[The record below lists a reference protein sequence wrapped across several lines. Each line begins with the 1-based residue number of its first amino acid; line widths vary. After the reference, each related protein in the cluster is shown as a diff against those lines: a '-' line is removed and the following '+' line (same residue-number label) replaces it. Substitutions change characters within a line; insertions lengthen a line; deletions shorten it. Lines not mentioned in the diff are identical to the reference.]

1 MKHYY
6 GFDKFTVDE
15 LGEYVGTPVRFDT
28 AEQRNS
34 WLNEDYFNR
43 QNVTR
48 AEMVQ
53 WFNGV
58 KNMNEYFKEA

>member
-15 LGEYVGTPVRFDT
+15 TGEYIGTPVRFDT
-28 AEQRNS
+28 VEQRNS
-34 WLNEDYFNR
+34 WLNADYFNR

-53 WFNGV
+53 WFGGT
-58 KNMNEYFKEA
+58 KNMSDYFEEA